1 MRGPRAALIGAGA
14 LIAVGCL
21 GLPGVRAATTGC
33 GRPEDAPGFGTPAKA
48 GVVPDTACMDLQL
61 AQDKSEAAGYH
72 NLRSEDAGGKGRHP
86 FYDRDW
92 VVVSQ
97 SPAAGTKA
105 GSGTRIVFQVLAYG
119 DPGAPPRPDRG
130 RPARLPNFGCFD
142 LREAEDTLRSAGFTR
157 MSAEDASGRGRHPIV
172 YRNWTVTGQDP
183 APGGTYPKSTR
194 VILKAVKDGETRSCG

>member
-1 MRGPRAALIGAGA
+1 MQGYKAVLIGVGAFVALGFVGTAGAGA
-14 LIAVGCL
+14 GSTSCS
-21 GLPGVRAATTGC
+21 
-33 GRPEDAPGFGTPAKA
+33 RPEDAPGFGTPAKA
-48 GVVPDTACMDLQL
+48 GVVPNTACMDLQL

-72 NLRSEDAGGKGRHP
+72 NLRSQDASGKGRRP

-119 DPGAPPRPDRG
+119 DPGAPPLPDRN

-194 VILKAVKDGETRSCG
+194 VVLKAVKDGETRSCG